1 VGKKATAMTPPY
13 ALREPEA
20 RAWLTELVV
29 AHELAEGLG
38 DLPTPDGGQPPIG
51 MAWSPTA
58 LGEEDAVHLL
68 VRAAQDE
75 GVISK
80 PSHTGPDFEY
90 IDDGDRGRYRWLL
103 DLTAPT
109 PLKLATLSTPL
120 HLLNRGGAVGIT
132 AALVILHEAV
142 EAANL
147 LLHQLSDY
155 VSAIVPGDGS

>member
-1 VGKKATAMTPPY
+1 MTPPY

-38 DLPTPDGGQPPIG
+38 ELPAPDGGQSPIG
-51 MAWSPTA
+51 MAWSPTDV
-58 LGEEDAVHLL
+58 GEEDTVHVL

-75 GVISK
+75 GIISK
-80 PSHTGPDFEY
+80 PSHSGLDFEY

-103 DLTAPT
+103 DLTDPA
-109 PLKLATLSTPL
+109 PLKLATLSAPL
-120 HLLNRGGAVGIT
+120 PVLDRDGAAGIT
-132 AALVILHEAV
+132 AAMSILHEAV
-142 EAANL
+142 QAANL

-155 VSAIVPGDGS
+155 VKASLSGDGS